1 MRVVVPLIAQRE
13 DDITAFTARMRG
25 LRTRYAKRPVPIW
38 TGSGTLIAMK
48 FTVADLVATLA
59 AAPEESYVRVVAD
72 WLAHGEVAAAGPA
85 LTGRPVVDALV
96 AAGTAHLARL
106 NQTEAPAWTQEPA
119 RILPS
124 FWHPGSD
131 RFFAYS
137 LAHAPAEFA
146 ARGLLIEQDSLV
158 SV

>member
-1 MRVVVPLIAQRE
+1 
-13 DDITAFTARMRG
+13 
-25 LRTRYAKRPVPIW
+25 
-38 TGSGTLIAMK
+38 MK

-59 AAPEESYVRVVAD
+59 ASPEESYVRVVAD

-85 LTGRPVVDALV
+85 LTGQAVVDALV

-106 NQTEAPAWTQEPA
+106 NETEAPAWTQEPT

>member
-1 MRVVVPLIAQRE
+1 
-13 DDITAFTARMRG
+13 
-25 LRTRYAKRPVPIW
+25 
-38 TGSGTLIAMK
+38 MK
-48 FTVADLVATLA
+48 FTAADLAATLA
-59 AAPEESYVRVVAD
+59 LSPEESYVRVVAD
-72 WLAHGEVAAAGPA
+72 WLARGEVASARPA

-96 AAGTAHLARL
+96 AAGAAHLARL
-106 NQTEAPAWTQEPA
+106 NETEAPAWTREPT

-146 ARGLLIEQDSLV
+146 VRGILVEQDSLV
-158 SV
+158 SM

>member
-1 MRVVVPLIAQRE
+1 MLACIRRS
-13 DDITAFTARMRG
+13 ARS
-25 LRTRYAKRPVPIW
+25 ISW
-38 TGSGTLIAMK
+38 TGSGTLHAMK
-48 FTVADLVATLA
+48 LTAADLAATLA
-59 AAPEESYVRVVAD
+59 VSREESYVRVVAD
-72 WLAHGEVAAAGPA
+72 WLAHGEVTSARPA

-106 NQTEAPAWTQEPA
+106 NEAEAPAWTREPA
-119 RILPS
+119 RVLPS

-146 ARGLLIEQDSLV
+146 ARGILVEQDSLV

>member
-1 MRVVVPLIAQRE
+1 
-13 DDITAFTARMRG
+13 
-25 LRTRYAKRPVPIW
+25 
-38 TGSGTLIAMK
+38 MK
-48 FTVADLVATLA
+48 FTVADLAATLA
-59 AAPEESYVRVVAD
+59 ASPEESYVRVVAD
-72 WLAHGEVAAAGPA
+72 WLAHGEVASAGPA

-106 NQTEAPAWTQEPA
+106 NETEAPAWTQDPA

-146 ARGLLIEQDSLV
+146 ARGILVEQDSLV